1 MFPMVRG
8 WSYVESCI
16 SVAPSWSL
24 GHGVDERGDSWGSVV
39 VSSRLATI
47 IERLDWFTMFTIVV
61 EYGNQAKSPYTC
73 SCLVHVRTCRPQS
86 TYMYLFTEM
95 LYGWQKGCEQMC
107 VCVCVWAYGVSVV
120 LVEWVVWERHCLSQ
134 LLHTHTHTSSN
145 DGQPLKPSPINRP
158 LVW

>member
-1 MFPMVRG
+1 MYMFPMVRG

-39 VSSRLATI
+39 VRSRLATI

-73 SCLVHVRTCRPQS
+73 SCLVHVRVDLSLPTCTS
-86 TYMYLFTEM
+86 S
-95 LYGWQKGCEQMC
+95 QKCCMGGKK
-107 VCVCVWAYGVSVV
+107 GVSKCVYV
-120 LVEWVVWERHCLSQ
+120 YVCERM
-134 LLHTHTHTSSN
+134 
-145 DGQPLKPSPINRP
+145 
-158 LVW
+158 V